1 MDSNVGTVPFVK
13 KTSPFIVAI
22 AGNGHG
28 AGKTTFGDF
37 IADVL
42 ARVYSLQSIRLPLAL
57 PLKDFCTDLYGVPFN
72 WVTKDEYNKEIGAVP
87 RSVLIDV
94 GQALT
99 SHYPTIFVEALC
111 RRVKRDFANENFY
124 TPSIIIVDDLRFQ
137 VELETLKKTF
147 PNAVLSCFIER
158 KKAKNEFKNASID
171 ANLVHE
177 MSVRFSNNSDLGR
190 LYTCACDIAKEI
202 AERVAAK
209 EDE

>member
-1 MDSNVGTVPFVK
+1 MK